1 MIFYICF
8 VSVVRVQ
15 IKLFIRKIKDSDL
28 NNIIKMIFVFLMIS
42 LCLEAKADL
51 KQFQVHSPAIADN
64 FIGTDAMRTI
74 NVYLP
79 DDYDKNNQQY
89 PVLYFLG
96 AYSWGPQYAK
106 SFSKMFDEFEKK
118 NQSLDFIV
126 VMIDGDTPLRGSFY
140 VNSKVHGRFAD
151 FVLKETLP
159 WVKEN
164 FRIKSASKHTAIAGF
179 SMGGTGA
186 LRFAADNPSKF
197 GHVYA
202 LSPGIMDDNGLNS
215 SYLSNKKAVARYKKL
230 RSDLSK
236 SDNPAQLMETEFK
249 DFQGMALWQNG
260 EDNSNAAF
268 VMAYGGAFAAQ
279 GKTVFGPHF
288 STQQT
293 QEPHW
298 RFGFGNLINQYS
310 NPSVLSKL
318 YSVRVEVGDKDEY
331 KWITEG
337 TLKLKEVSEAQNSK
351 VEVITFDGNHINKLN
366 ERIAQSMLPHFQ
378 SLL

>member
-1 MIFYICF
+1 
-8 VSVVRVQ
+8 
-15 IKLFIRKIKDSDL
+15 
-28 NNIIKMIFVFLMIS
+28 
-42 LCLEAKADL
+42 
-51 KQFQVHSPAIADN
+51 
-64 FIGTDAMRTI
+64 
-74 NVYLP
+74 
-79 DDYDKNNQQY
+79 
-89 PVLYFLG
+89 
-96 AYSWGPQYAK
+96 
-106 SFSKMFDEFEKK
+106 
-118 NQSLDFIV
+118 
-126 VMIDGDTPLRGSFY
+126 
-140 VNSKVHGRFAD
+140 
-151 FVLKETLP
+151 
-159 WVKEN
+159 
-164 FRIKSASKHTAIAGF
+164 
-179 SMGGTGA
+179 
-186 LRFAADNPSKF
+186 
-197 GHVYA
+197 
-202 LSPGIMDDNGLNS
+202 
-215 SYLSNKKAVARYKKL
+215 
-230 RSDLSK
+230 
-236 SDNPAQLMETEFK
+236 METEFK

-279 GKTVFGPHF
+279 GKTIFGQHF